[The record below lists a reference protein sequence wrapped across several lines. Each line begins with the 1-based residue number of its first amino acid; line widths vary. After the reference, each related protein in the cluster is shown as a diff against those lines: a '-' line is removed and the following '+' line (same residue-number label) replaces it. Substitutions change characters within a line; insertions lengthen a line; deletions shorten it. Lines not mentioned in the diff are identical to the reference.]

1 MPFHAAEFPTGAAGS
16 EQSDSV
22 ALRTFRALECVA
34 RAVEPPT
41 LEELTRTLRL
51 PKPTVFRILRLLS
64 DAGLVQREMHRK
76 RYVVGPRA
84 AAFALDVQMQSP
96 RRGEQRAILER
107 LVETI
112 GETCNLT
119 MLDANEVLYV
129 ERVETTANIRLHMQA
144 GSRVPLHCTASGK
157 LLLSTLP
164 PAQARRLLGPGPLRR
179 FTSRTIVDPARL
191 ENELDAIRA
200 NDFSSD
206 NAEYLVDSVCL
217 AVPVRD
223 PRGRVCAAIAVH
235 GPSPRM
241 TVRKGVAFVPAMR
254 EAAASLGGIWI
265 HGASSAS
272 AGPALR
278 LRNAKR
284 EGDARPIE
292 A

>member
-254 EAAASLGGIWI
+254 EAATSLGGIWI

>member
-64 DAGLVQREMHRK
+64 DAGLVQREIHRK

-129 ERVETTANIRLHMQA
+129 ERVETTANIGLHMQA

-254 EAAASLGGIWI
+254 EAATSLGGIWI

>member
-41 LEELTRTLRL
+41 LDELTRTLRL

-76 RYVVGPRA
+76 RYVVDPRA

-254 EAAASLGGIWI
+254 EAAASLAGIWI